1 MINLCP
7 FDLLKSITVNYK
19 LNTEGQSPTCKAAAL
34 SLLVYIFKFFCLL
47 IMDLLYNYINI
58 QHKALK

>member
-1 MINLCP
+1 MIHLCP

-19 LNTEGQSPTCKAAAL
+19 LNTEGQSPTC
-34 SLLVYIFKFFCLL
+34 LLVYIFKFFCLL